1 MWQEWE
7 SHPVTK
13 ASKESQRQ
21 RLRDLVQQLI
31 GPSNDRDF
39 DQFIKGMIRGYDENL
54 NVNLVDETEE
64 EVKSEV

>member
-13 ASKESQRQ
+13 HLKESQRE
-21 RLRDLVQQLI
+21 RLRGLVQQLI

-54 NVNLVDETEE
+54 NAKLDDTEVSKDE
-64 EVKSEV
+64 V